1 VPDFPLPPYSYV
13 PGHFPHPSSD
23 LAGHSYGITPERV
36 ASIEPRK
43 WRDCR
48 SYLVGVDLFNHGYYW
63 EAHEG
68 WEQVWRACDRKG
80 ITATFLK
87 GLIKLAAAGVKYRE
101 NRGAA
106 RTTHPSRARE
116 LFEEVRRKLPDGD
129 SVYLGLSVDDLI
141 RFAEEAEKLMRGL
154 LSEEVRPVEVVFP
167 FVLCPR

>member
-1 VPDFPLPPYSYV
+1 M
-13 PGHFPHPSSD
+13 
-23 LAGHSYGITPERV
+23 TPER
-36 ASIEPRK
+36 AAAIDPQH

-48 SYLVGVDLFNHGYYW
+48 SYLVGVDLFNRGYYW
-63 EAHEG
+63 EAHEV

-101 NRGAA
+101 SRGAA

-116 LFEEVRRKLPDGD
+116 LFEEVRWNLPDGEPGF
-129 SVYLGLSVDDLI
+129 LGLSVDDLI
-141 RFAEEAEKLMRGL
+141 RFAEEAEKLVRGL